1 MRRASRFAAFSNH
14 QLSKAILDAT
24 GVNRDSNTE
33 DLPFV
38 ELRTSWGIFRKSV
51 SSPVIAFDD
60 VGRGT
65 VFETQRS

>member
-1 MRRASRFAAFSNH
+1 MRRPPRFAAFLNH
-14 QLSKAILDAT
+14 QLSKAILAAI

-51 SSPVIAFDD
+51 SSSVIAFDD
-60 VGRGT
+60 ISMGT
-65 VFETQRS
+65 VFETY